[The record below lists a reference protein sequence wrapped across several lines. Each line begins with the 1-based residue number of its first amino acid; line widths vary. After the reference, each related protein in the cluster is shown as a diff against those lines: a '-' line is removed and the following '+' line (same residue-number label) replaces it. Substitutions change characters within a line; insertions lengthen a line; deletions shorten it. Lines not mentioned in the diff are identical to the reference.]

1 MGMKQ
6 RSLRAARSGAGHD
19 LKGGKGMNVSGI
31 VAAALAASIMY
42 AAATRDADA
51 AEVGKLQASVDHL
64 SESAKNKKLVLEAY
78 QGLFGDH
85 DLSVVDKYWAKD
97 YIQHNPYMSDGRDS
111 VKDFVQKMGMQNWP
125 KFKVNFLRV
134 AADGDLVFLQ
144 TVQPKTDK
152 TPETVVVD
160 IFRVEKDKIVEHW
173 DTIQAVPSDAT
184 NKRPMY

>member
-1 MGMKQ
+1 MGEVMK
-6 RSLRAARSGAGHD
+6 
-19 LKGGKGMNVSGI
+19 VSGI
-31 VAAALAASIMY
+31 LAVALAASITY
-42 AAATRDADA
+42 VATARAADA
-51 AEVGKLQASVDHL
+51 AYAGKRQAAPNTQ
-64 SESAKNKKLVLEAY
+64 SAKNKKLVLEAY

-85 DLSVVDKYWAKD
+85 DLSVVDKYWSKD
-97 YIQHNPYMSDGRDS
+97 YIQPNPYMSDGRDS
-111 VKDFVQKMGMQNWP
+111 VKDFVRKMGMQNWP

-160 IFRVEKDKIVEHW
+160 IFRVENDKIVEHW

>member
-1 MGMKQ
+1 MK
-6 RSLRAARSGAGHD
+6 
-19 LKGGKGMNVSGI
+19 VSGI
-31 VAAALAASIMY
+31 LAAALVAGITL
-42 AAATRDADA
+42 AAAAFGADA
-51 AEVGKLQASVDHL
+51 ADANKSAA
-64 SESAKNKKLVLEAY
+64 SAKHLAQSEKNKNLVLDAY
-78 QGLFGDH
+78 QRLFGDH

-152 TPETVVVD
+152 TQETVIVD
-160 IFRVEKDKIVEHW
+160 IFRVENDKIVEHW
-173 DTIQAVPSDAT
+173 DTMQAVPSDAS
-184 NKRPMY
+184 NKRAMY

>member
-1 MGMKQ
+1 MK
-6 RSLRAARSGAGHD
+6 
-19 LKGGKGMNVSGI
+19 VPGI
-31 VAAALAASIMY
+31 VAAALAAAATF
-42 AAATRDADA
+42 AAAGFGAEAADTSKSKA
-51 AEVGKLQASVDHL
+51 
-64 SESAKNKKLVLEAY
+64 SAKHLTQGEKNKNLVMDAY

-111 VKDFVQKMGMQNWP
+111 VKDFIQKMGMQNWP

-152 TPETVVVD
+152 TPETVIVD
-160 IFRVEKDKIVEHW
+160 IFRVENDKIVEHW
-173 DTIQAVPSDAT
+173 DTMQAVPSDAS
-184 NKRPMY
+184 NKRAMY